1 MLSDEFQKKR
11 IAAFKSALEPSPD
24 TGRINLDTVRKYS
37 FEGIPDDCGLRSI
50 YWKLLL
56 GYLPDDKTMWYDTV
70 VEERKRYKDLK
81 EFFLAPLRDELDKK
95 ASNPNYRTDDLDR
108 LTVIK
113 NDVHRTL
120 PDLHFFSVDGSGTR
134 HGESL
139 VDILYVYSKTNTAIQ
154 YVQGMNEILAPI
166 LYVLCTDP
174 PGENVEDVEADAFYC
189 FSRLMAEIDG
199 CFCRRLDDSMLDTH
213 STIGKYNALL
223 ATLDPELFMHF
234 AALGLDPRFY
244 ALRWLSLL
252 FSQELRLPDTLR
264 LWDSLFADER
274 RFEFL
279 IFFACAMVITLKSD
293 FMERDFAE
301 ALELLQNYPPM
312 DIAEVIKFAKHMRA
326 TTPKEKL
333 NPKVL
338 EATVL
343 SMMAAATG
351 AGGGSSST
359 AGSSSSSSSSS
370 SSGSKSKS
378 SSSSSKRLSGS
389 ASSSSPFSGSS
400 SSSSNSSSSSHSNRK
415 SESSIFRRFLNK
427 N

>member
-1 MLSDEFQKKR
+1 MLSDFQKKR
-11 IAAFKSALEPSPD
+11 IAVFKSALEPSAE
-24 TGRINLDTVRKYS
+24 TGRIDMNTVRKYG

-56 GYLPDDKTMWYDTV
+56 GYLPDDKTLWYDTV
-70 VEERKRYKDLK
+70 MEERKKYKGLK
-81 EFFLAPLRDELDKK
+81 EYFIPQRETELEKK
-95 ASNPNYRTDDLDR
+95 ASNPAYRTDDLDR

-120 PDLHFFSVDGSGTR
+120 PDLHFFSVGGSGTQ
-134 HGESL
+134 HGQSL
-139 VDILYVYSKTNTAIQ
+139 VDILYVYSRTNSAIQ

-174 PGENVEDVEADAFYC
+174 PGENLEDVEADAFFC

-199 CFCRRLDDSMLDTH
+199 CFCRRFDGSMLDTH

-223 ATLDPELFMHF
+223 ATLDPELFVHF
-234 AALGLDPRFY
+234 ARLGLDPRFY
-244 ALRWLSLL
+244 SLRWLSLL
-252 FSQELRLPDTLR
+252 FSQELQLPDTLR
-264 LWDSLFADER
+264 LWDSLFADDR

-279 IFFACAMVITLKSD
+279 LFFACAMVIIRKEELMKAS
-293 FMERDFAE
+293 FAE

-333 NPKVL
+333 FPKTL
-338 EATVL
+338 EATVMAL
-343 SMMAAATG
+343 SNTAGPQGAQTAGAGTGTAGAAA
-351 AGGGSSST
+351 GGSGQG
-359 AGSSSSSSSSS
+359 A
-370 SSGSKSKS
+370 SGSG
-378 SSSSSKRLSGS
+378 SG
-389 ASSSSPFSGSS
+389 SGSS
-400 SSSSNSSSSSHSNRK
+400 NTQRHSFHSGRK
-415 SESSIFRRFLNK
+415 SESSIFRRLLNK